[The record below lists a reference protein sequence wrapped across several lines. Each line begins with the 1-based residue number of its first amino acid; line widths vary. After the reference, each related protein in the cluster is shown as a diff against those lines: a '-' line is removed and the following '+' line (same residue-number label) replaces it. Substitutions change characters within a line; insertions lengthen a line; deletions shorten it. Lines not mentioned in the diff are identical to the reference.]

1 MRNTISSSHRWVA
14 FCRTA
19 MVCTMGALGIFFAS
33 CERWVDTNINVD
45 PNNPTDVPVNL
56 LLSSAEGGTAYL
68 NTSTLSRITNLMT
81 QHYLGTDRQ
90 HEAYYNYQI
99 TEFDIGDIWDIS
111 YSNVMVNLNTIITK
125 SNATGARS
133 PHYRGAARVL
143 MAMNVGAMTDTWGD
157 VPFSQAFAGVDALQ
171 PRFDTQQSI
180 YQRIQQL
187 LDSAILDFQAP
198 SSIPA
203 LSTGDIIFGGD
214 VTEWTRTA
222 WTLKAKYAI
231 HLTKREGNTAAQN
244 ALNFLRNGM
253 ASNDDNMVFQFA
265 SAETSSS
272 PLYQFLQGRTGD
284 IGFGATLAT
293 MMNRLNDP
301 RRAVYGRP
309 SANGTVAGG
318 GDFGAYFF
326 AINGRAAL
334 ITYAED
340 AFIEAEAN
348 FRLGNTAVARTAF
361 ITAVTA
367 SLQQYGVSATAI
379 TAYLAQ
385 ASVVPATGMTLD
397 RIMEQKYLHLFTNP
411 ESWTDWR
418 RTGFPVLTAVAGN
431 AIPRRL
437 VLPINERLY
446 NLPNYP
452 SGGNTT
458 AWMFGRVWWDQ

>member
-1 MRNTISSSHRWVA
+1 MRNNVLHRRWLAVWRSA
-14 FCRTA
+14 IL
-19 MVCTMGALGIFFAS
+19 CTMASVGIVVAS
-33 CERWVDTNINVD
+33 CDRWVDTNINVD

-56 LLSSAEGGTAYL
+56 LLSSAEGGIAYVH
-68 NTSTLSRITNLMT
+68 TSTLSRITNLMT
-81 QHYLGTDRQ
+81 QHYMGTDRQ

-99 TEFDIGDIWDIS
+99 TEFDVGDIWDIS

-125 SNATGARS
+125 SNAANARS

-143 MAMNVGAMTDTWGD
+143 LAMNIGAVTDAWGD
-157 VPFSQAFAGVDALQ
+157 APLSQAFGGVGALQ
-171 PRFDTQQSI
+171 PAFDTQQSI

-187 LDSAILDFQAP
+187 LDSAIIDFAAP
-198 SSIPA
+198 TSIPA
-203 LSTGDIIFGGD
+203 LALGDILYGGD
-214 VTEWTRTA
+214 VAIWTRAA

-231 HLTKREGNTAAQN
+231 HLTKRDGNTAATN
-244 ALNFLRNGM
+244 ALNFIRNGM
-253 ASNDDNMVFQFA
+253 TSNDDNMLFQFA

-293 MMNRLNDP
+293 IMNRLSDP

-309 SANGTVAGG
+309 AANGTVSGG
-318 GDFGAYFF
+318 GDFGPYFF
-326 AINGRAAL
+326 AINGRAGL
-334 ITYAED
+334 VTYAED

-348 FRLGNTAVARTAF
+348 ARLGNTAAARTAF
-361 ITAVTA
+361 INAVTA
-367 SLQQYGVSATAI
+367 SLQQYGVSATAT

-385 ASVVPATGMTLD
+385 ASVVPATGITLD
-397 RIMEQKYLHLFTNP
+397 RIMEQKYIHLFTNP

-418 RTGFPVLTAVAGN
+418 RTGFPALTAIAGS

-437 VLPINERLY
+437 PLPINERLY

-452 SGGNTT
+452 TGGNTT
-458 AWMFGRVWWDQ
+458 AWMFGRMWWDQ

>member
-1 MRNTISSSHRWVA
+1 MRINVVHQRWITLCRSAIVGTMVA
-14 FCRTA
+14 VGMF
-19 MVCTMGALGIFFAS
+19 VAS
-33 CERWVDTNINVD
+33 CERWVDTNVNVD

-56 LLSSAEGGTAYL
+56 LLSSAEGGIAYVQ
-68 NTSTLSRITNLMT
+68 TSTLSRVSNLLS
-81 QHYLGTDRQ
+81 QHYMGTDRQ
-90 HEAYYNYQI
+90 HEAYYNYQL

-125 SNATGARS
+125 SNAAGARS

-143 MAMNVGAMTDTWGD
+143 LAMNIGAVTDAWGD
-157 VPFSQAFAGVDALQ
+157 APFSQAFRGVGSLQ
-171 PRFDTQQSI
+171 PTFDTQQAI

-187 LDSAILDFQAP
+187 LDSAIVDFAAP
-198 SSIPA
+198 SSIPS
-203 LSTGDIIFGGD
+203 LDLGDVIFAGD

-231 HLTKREGNTAAQN
+231 HLTKREGNTAATN

-253 ASNDDNMVFQFA
+253 ASNDDNMIFQFS

-284 IGFGATLAT
+284 IGFGATLAS

-309 SANGTVAGG
+309 AANGTLAGG

-348 FRLGNTAVARTAF
+348 VRLNNMAAARTAF
-361 ITAVTA
+361 INAVTA

-385 ASVVPATGMTLD
+385 ASVVPATGITLE
-397 RIMEQKYLHLFTNP
+397 RIMEQKYIHLFTNP

-418 RTGFPVLTAVAGN
+418 RTGFPALTAIAGAN
-431 AIPRRL
+431 IPRRL
-437 VLPINERLY
+437 PLPINERLY

-452 SGGNTT
+452 TGGNTT
-458 AWMFGRVWWDQ
+458 AWMFGRMWWDQ